1 MKTHYAGAKISR
13 SKDGGRNWEM
23 LQNGLPERMQAS
35 IEALCLEDWGE
46 SVSLFAATTA
56 GDVYCSDDAGE
67 RWSRIISGLAP
78 ISKGGHYEALAV
90 G

>member
-1 MKTHYAGAKISR
+1 
-13 SKDGGRNWEM
+13 M

-56 GDVYCSDDAGE
+56 GDVYASDDSGE
-67 RWSRIISGLAP
+67 HWGRIISGLAP

-90 G
+90 A